1 VENIIFC
8 SSPFQV
14 LVAKE
19 VVQTVSEDFIGIY
32 LKVSDDQRQ
41 TYYAERMKEFC
52 KEVIV
57 LEGKTVLDDMQEA
70 LKGKFISNLYLA
82 SLDNP
87 VALNLFNPSTM
98 NLYTFDDGSTSIVP
112 LNFYTQGLDRTIQA
126 TNFTMREIMSF
137 STRHYT
143 VFNDCILFPKE
154 KQVFLKLHL
163 EPSDFHRA
171 KNGKKISVFLG
182 QFLAS
187 LPYQESFE
195 ITNQLTSKIL
205 DEKKIDYYYP
215 HPRVPLSIHSGKLK
229 ETKFCFEEEIYLL
242 LEEYEFVEVHSFYS
256 TALLLIKDIE
266 GVSVHGYRTF
276 LTTHESDI
284 FAKLGIPYQNV
295 SQSDTQV
302 DIIMP
307 TYNNEET
314 IQLSIESVLNQTH
327 ENFNLMIVDDGST
340 DRTEEICKSYHWE
353 PRIKYFK
360 KEHGG
365 ISKALN
371 FGISKSNSIYIARQ
385 DADDVWAPWHLG
397 LLLYRLEKESHLDI
411 IGAKVIAEEDKL
423 SDKLAYN
430 DFNELSGEVLWLYLA
445 YRNFFNHSTVIF
457 KRSAYDE
464 AGGYHS
470 DFDGMEDWHLWARL
484 VTKDNALIL
493 NTVTTYYRLSNKYR
507 REMAFRLR
515 LAKSR
520 GLSLEEVLKHD

>member
-1 VENIIFC
+1 MKNIIFC
-8 SSPFQV
+8 TSPFQV

-19 VVQTVSEDFIGIY
+19 VAKVVSENFIGIY
-32 LKVSDDQRQ
+32 LKMSEDKRQ
-41 TYYAERMKEFC
+41 LNYAKQMEDFC
-52 KEVIV
+52 EEVLI
-57 LEGKTVLDDMQEA
+57 LEGRNILEKMYTFLRDKEIKD
-70 LKGKFISNLYLA
+70 LYLA

-87 VALNLFNPSTM
+87 IALTIFNPDSM
-98 NLYTFDDGSTSIVP
+98 NLYTFDDGSTSVVP
-112 LNFYTQGLDRTIQA
+112 LNMYTQSLDRLIEH
-126 TNFTMREIMSF
+126 TNFTLSDIMSY
-137 STRHYT
+137 SKKHYT
-143 VFNDCILFPKE
+143 IFKECILFPKE
-154 KQVFLKLHL
+154 KQEILNFSTESKG
-163 EPSDFHRA
+163 FQRA
-171 KNGKKISVFLG
+171 KNGKKITVFLG
-182 QFLAS
+182 QALGSPFDLGDIELS
-187 LPYQESFE
+187 KQMTE
-195 ITNQLTSKIL
+195 KIL
-205 DEKKIDYYYP
+205 SKLNSVRYYP
-215 HPRVPLSIHSGKLK
+215 HPRVGLDLNTADKVESDL
-229 ETKFCFEEEIYLL
+229 CFEEEIYLL

-276 LTTHESDI
+276 LTTHESDV
-284 FAKLGIPYQNV
+284 FAKLGVPYQNV
-295 SQSDTQV
+295 SQSDTQI
-302 DIIMP
+302 DIVMP

-327 ENFNLMIVDDGST
+327 ENFSLIIVDDGST

-371 FGISKSNSIYIARQ
+371 FGISKSDSIYIARQ
-385 DADDVWAPWHLG
+385 DADDIWAPWHLG

-423 SDKLAYN
+423 SDKLIYN
-430 DFNELSGEVLWLYLA
+430 KFNELSGEVLWLYLA
-445 YRNFFNHSTVIF
+445 YRNMFNHSTVIF

-493 NTVTTYYRLSNKYR
+493 NTVTTYYRLSNQYR
-507 REMAFRLR
+507 REMAFRSR